1 MICMTDQG
9 ATFCTVYVSESCAS
23 ELTKPV
29 VRDICVSEFS
39 PPRHPLQSESGGDA
53 SPLLEWQIRG
63 IPSPSSIDYPA
74 SACLLGKGLTSDSL
88 PRFGAMAEFK
98 RNFGDIKADIHLR
111 ECQRLYA
118 ARHQELLQASGYQCK
133 AVATAAARGV
143 SGSEDLPAV
152 ELVGHSESEAM
163 TAGHGGVGDS
173 DSEHETHYGVTDAA
187 LYESF
192 YGSRWVSEGRVYA
205 VKSRHSSTSESNM
218 SVCIDGEA
226 AYESHVPI
234 VEVQVGRTWL

>member
-1 MICMTDQG
+1 MTDQG

-29 VRDICVSEFS
+29 VRDIRVSEFS

-53 SPLLEWQIRG
+53 SPLLEWQMRG
-63 IPSPSSIDYPA
+63 IPSPSSVDYPA
-74 SACLLGKGLTSDSL
+74 SACLLGKGLASDSL

-98 RNFGDIKADIHLR
+98 RNFGDIKADIDLR

-118 ARHQELLQASGYQCK
+118 VRHQELLQAAGYQCTAVVT
-133 AVATAAARGV
+133 AVAREV
-143 SGSEDLPAV
+143 SGSEDVPAV
-152 ELVGHSESEAM
+152 VGDSEAM
-163 TAGHGGVGDS
+163 TVGHGGVG

-205 VKSRHSSTSESNM
+205 VKSRHSSTSESTM
-218 SVCIDGEA
+218 SVCIDGETA
-226 AYESHVPI
+226 HESHVAF